1 MKINWKDLTPLRLP
15 AATLGAAALLA
26 WALVTYSGSHLKAA
40 QDGEQRAV
48 NALENA
54 RQQYQRSGEEKE
66 NILRYKPAYER
77 LRAEGFVGAER
88 RIAWL
93 EALHNVDRAIG
104 LFGVQYQIEAQQAYD
119 GGPELASL
127 PNRLRSSKMT
137 LDFGVTHEGD
147 LLRFLE
153 ALKAERVG
161 LFSIRSCSLDPAG
174 RDVAPE
180 PKRPNLRAKCDI
192 RWLTIQSPAEV
203 KS

>member
-1 MKINWKDLTPLRLP
+1 MKINWKDLFPLQLP
-15 AATLGAAALLA
+15 AATLVLSALSA
-26 WALVTYSGSHLKAA
+26 WALISFSGNLLQAA
-40 QDGEQRAV
+40 QDGEQRAA

-54 RQQYQRSGEEKE
+54 RMQYQRSGEEKE
-66 NILRYKPAYER
+66 SILRYKPAYEQ

-119 GGPELASL
+119 GGPEFANLS
-127 PNRLRSSKMT
+127 NRLRSSKMT

-147 LLRFLE
+147 LLRLLE
-153 ALKAERVG
+153 ALKAQRVG
-161 LFSIRSCSLDPAG
+161 LFSIRSCSLDPVG
-174 RDVAPE
+174 RDIAPE